1 MHRSSDPGK
10 GSRPVW
16 KPGTMV
22 YPLPAVLVSCG
33 DYDNANI
40 ITVAWTGTICTNPAM
55 LYISVRPERHSYDLI
70 RSRMEFTIN
79 LTTGT
84 MARAT
89 DLCGVISGRDTDKW
103 KAAGLTKAPGVAVGC
118 PYIVESPLAVE
129 CRVKQIMELGS
140 HHMFIADVLDT
151 LPDPC
156 LIDPATNRFDLS
168 KAGLL
173 NYTHG
178 HYYVQGDEL
187 GRFGWTVRSK

>member
-1 MHRSSDPGK
+1 MHRSSDDAH

-33 DYDNANI
+33 DYENANI

-55 LYISVRPERHSYDLI
+55 LYISVRPERHSYSLI

-79 LTTGT
+79 LTSAA

-103 KAAGLTKAPGVAVGC
+103 KAAGLTKARGVAVGC
-118 PYIVESPLAVE
+118 PYIAESPLAIE

-151 LPDPC
+151 LPDPR
-156 LIDPATNRFDLS
+156 LINPVTDRFDLS
-168 KAGLL
+168 EAGLL

-178 HYYVQGDEL
+178 HYYAQGEEL
-187 GRFGWTVRSK
+187 GHFGWTVRKK

>member
-1 MHRSSDPGK
+1 MHRSSDDTI
-10 GSRPVW
+10 RPVW

-55 LYISVRPERHSYDLI
+55 LYISVRPERHSYELI

-79 LTTGT
+79 LTSAA

-103 KAAGLTKAPGVAVGC
+103 KAAGLTKARGVAVGC
-118 PYIVESPLAVE
+118 PYIAESPLAIE

-151 LPDPC
+151 LPDPR
-156 LIDPATNRFDLS
+156 LIDPVTDRFDLS
-168 KAGLL
+168 KAELL

-178 HYYVQGDEL
+178 HYYAQGEEL
-187 GRFGWTVRSK
+187 GHFGWTVRKK